1 MPLDDETAARFD
13 HMMLPLAQQ
22 VAAMANGENAIDM
35 MLDLYFSFLRR
46 KTDFFSQGEKCEA
59 AVKEAFERQ
68 RSIVAKSAE
77 GKARAAAQKAAKEAA
92 EREVAKQRE
101 AAELAKQYEEDEKRR
116 ARVKQ
121 AELDRKMAESTA
133 KIQEITDEEAE
144 KIKKTKDDDDTDAD
158 DDEVD
163 LTKKDEEEDF
173 DKLTPGT
180 MKPNEGNGGEAE
192 HYTWQQT
199 LQDVDVRVRIPVGTT
214 SKQVICEFKKTK
226 WVFGLKGQPP
236 MIDGE
241 LYGEVQTDDCVW
253 TMEDKTTVLVS
264 FTKRSDMEWWD
275 CVVKGDPKIDTKKV
289 TPENSQLSDLDG
301 ETRSTVEKMMFDQ
314 HQKQKGLPTSDE
326 LQKQDMMKKF
336 MDAHP
341 EMDFTQCKF
350 T

>member
-1 MPLDDETAARFD
+1 
-13 HMMLPLAQQ
+13 
-22 VAAMANGENAIDM
+22 
-35 MLDLYFSFLRR
+35 
-46 KTDFFSQGEKCEA
+46 
-59 AVKEAFERQ
+59 
-68 RSIVAKSAE
+68 
-77 GKARAAAQKAAKEAA
+77 
-92 EREVAKQRE
+92 
-101 AAELAKQYEEDEKRR
+101 
-116 ARVKQ
+116 
-121 AELDRKMAESTA
+121 MAESTA

-144 KIKKTKDDDDTDAD
+144 KIKKTKDDDDAD

-163 LTKKDEEEDF
+163 LTKKDDEDF

>member
-1 MPLDDETAARFD
+1 
-13 HMMLPLAQQ
+13 MMLPLAQQ

-144 KIKKTKDDDDTDAD
+144 KIKKPKDDDDTDP
-158 DDEVD
+158 DEVD
-163 LTKKDEEEDF
+163 LTKNDDEDF

-226 WVFGLKGQPP
+226 WVFGLKGQAP

-341 EMDFTQCKF
+341 EMDFSKAKF
-350 T
+350 M

>member
-1 MPLDDETAARFD
+1 
-13 HMMLPLAQQ
+13 MMLPLAQQ

-46 KTDFFSQGEKCEA
+46 QTDFFSRGEKCEA
-59 AVKEAFERQ
+59 AVKEAFERR

-92 EREVAKQRE
+92 EGEVAKQRE

-121 AELDRKMAESTA
+121 AELERKMAESTA

-144 KIKKTKDDDDTDAD
+144 KIKKTKDDDDTDP
-158 DDEVD
+158 DEVD
-163 LTKKDEEEDF
+163 LTKKDDEDF

-226 WVFGLKGQPP
+226 WVFGLKGQAP

>member
-1 MPLDDETAARFD
+1 
-13 HMMLPLAQQ
+13 MMLPLAQQ

-121 AELDRKMAESTA
+121 AELERKMAESTA

-144 KIKKTKDDDDTDAD
+144 KIKKTKDDDDTDP
-158 DDEVD
+158 DEVD
-163 LTKKDEEEDF
+163 LTKKDDEDF

>member
-1 MPLDDETAARFD
+1 
-13 HMMLPLAQQ
+13 MMLPLAQQ

-121 AELDRKMAESTA
+121 AELERKMAESTA

-144 KIKKTKDDDDTDAD
+144 KIKKPKDDDDTDP
-158 DDEVD
+158 DEVD
-163 LTKKDEEEDF
+163 LTKNDDEDF

-226 WVFGLKGQPP
+226 WVFGLKGQAP

-341 EMDFTQCKF
+341 EMDFSQCKF

>member
-1 MPLDDETAARFD
+1 
-13 HMMLPLAQQ
+13 MMLPLAQQ

-144 KIKKTKDDDDTDAD
+144 KIKKTKDDDDTDP
-158 DDEVD
+158 DEVD
-163 LTKKDEEEDF
+163 LTKKDDEDF

-226 WVFGLKGQPP
+226 WVFGLKGQAP

>member
-1 MPLDDETAARFD
+1 
-13 HMMLPLAQQ
+13 MMLPLAQQ

-144 KIKKTKDDDDTDAD
+144 KIKKPKDDDDTDP
-158 DDEVD
+158 DEVD
-163 LTKKDEEEDF
+163 LTKKDDEDF

-226 WVFGLKGQPP
+226 WVFGLKGQAP

>member
-1 MPLDDETAARFD
+1 
-13 HMMLPLAQQ
+13 MMLPLAQQ

-144 KIKKTKDDDDTDAD
+144 KIKKTKDDDDTDP
-158 DDEVD
+158 DEVD
-163 LTKKDEEEDF
+163 LTKKDDEDF

>member
-1 MPLDDETAARFD
+1 
-13 HMMLPLAQQ
+13 MMLPLAQQ

-121 AELDRKMAESTA
+121 AELDRKMAESDA

-158 DDEVD
+158 EVD
-163 LTKKDEEEDF
+163 LTKKDEEDF

-226 WVFGLKGQPP
+226 WVFGLKGQAP

>member
-1 MPLDDETAARFD
+1 
-13 HMMLPLAQQ
+13 
-22 VAAMANGENAIDM
+22 
-35 MLDLYFSFLRR
+35 
-46 KTDFFSQGEKCEA
+46 
-59 AVKEAFERQ
+59 
-68 RSIVAKSAE
+68 
-77 GKARAAAQKAAKEAA
+77 
-92 EREVAKQRE
+92 
-101 AAELAKQYEEDEKRR
+101 
-116 ARVKQ
+116 
-121 AELDRKMAESTA
+121 MAESDA

-163 LTKKDEEEDF
+163 LTKKDDDEDF

-326 LQKQDMMKKF
+326 LQKQDTMKKF

-341 EMDFTQCKF
+341 EMDFSQCKF

>member
-1 MPLDDETAARFD
+1 
-13 HMMLPLAQQ
+13 MMLPLAQQ

-121 AELDRKMAESTA
+121 AELERKMAESTA

-144 KIKKTKDDDDTDAD
+144 KIKKTKDDD
-158 DDEVD
+158 EVD
-163 LTKKDEEEDF
+163 LTKKDDEEDF

-226 WVFGLKGQPP
+226 WVFGLKGQAP

>member
-1 MPLDDETAARFD
+1 
-13 HMMLPLAQQ
+13 MMLPLAQQ

-121 AELDRKMAESTA
+121 AELERKMAGRTA

-144 KIKKTKDDDDTDAD
+144 KIKKTKDDDDTDP
-158 DDEVD
+158 DEVD
-163 LTKKDEEEDF
+163 LTKKDDEDF

-226 WVFGLKGQPP
+226 WVFGLKGQAP

>member
-1 MPLDDETAARFD
+1 
-13 HMMLPLAQQ
+13 MMLPLAQQ

-144 KIKKTKDDDDTDAD
+144 KIKKPKDDDDTDP
-158 DDEVD
+158 DEVD
-163 LTKKDEEEDF
+163 LTKNDDEDF

-226 WVFGLKGQPP
+226 WVFGLKGQAP

>member
-1 MPLDDETAARFD
+1 
-13 HMMLPLAQQ
+13 MMLPLAQQ

-68 RSIVAKSAE
+68 RSIVAKAAE

-121 AELDRKMAESTA
+121 AELERKMAESTA

-144 KIKKTKDDDDTDAD
+144 KIKKTKDDDDTDP
-158 DDEVD
+158 DEVD
-163 LTKKDEEEDF
+163 LTKKDEEDF

-226 WVFGLKGQPP
+226 WVFGLKGQAP

>member
-1 MPLDDETAARFD
+1 
-13 HMMLPLAQQ
+13 MMLPLAQQ

-158 DDEVD
+158 EVD
-163 LTKKDEEEDF
+163 LTKKDDEDF

-326 LQKQDMMKKF
+326 LQKQDTMKKF

-341 EMDFTQCKF
+341 EMDFSQCKF

>member
-1 MPLDDETAARFD
+1 
-13 HMMLPLAQQ
+13 MMLPLAQQ

-121 AELDRKMAESTA
+121 AELDRKMAESDA

-158 DDEVD
+158 EVD
-163 LTKKDEEEDF
+163 LTKKDEEDF

>member
-1 MPLDDETAARFD
+1 
-13 HMMLPLAQQ
+13 MMLPLAQQ

-158 DDEVD
+158 EVD
-163 LTKKDEEEDF
+163 LTKNDDEDF

-326 LQKQDMMKKF
+326 LQKQDTMKKF

-341 EMDFTQCKF
+341 EMDFSQCKF

>member
-1 MPLDDETAARFD
+1 
-13 HMMLPLAQQ
+13 MMLPLAQQ

-101 AAELAKQYEEDEKRR
+101 AAELAKQAEEDEKRR

-121 AELDRKMAESTA
+121 AELERKMAESTA

-144 KIKKTKDDDDTDAD
+144 KIKKTKDDDDTDP
-158 DDEVD
+158 DEVD
-163 LTKKDEEEDF
+163 LTKKDDEDF

-226 WVFGLKGQPP
+226 WVFGLKGQAP

>member
-1 MPLDDETAARFD
+1 
-13 HMMLPLAQQ
+13 MMLPLAQQ

-121 AELDRKMAESTA
+121 AELERKMAESTA

-144 KIKKTKDDDDTDAD
+144 KIKKTKDDDDTDP
-158 DDEVD
+158 DEVD
-163 LTKKDEEEDF
+163 LTKKDDEDF

-226 WVFGLKGQPP
+226 WVFGLKGQAP

>member
-1 MPLDDETAARFD
+1 
-13 HMMLPLAQQ
+13 MMLPLAQQ

-121 AELDRKMAESTA
+121 AELERKMAESTA

-144 KIKKTKDDDDTDAD
+144 KIKKTKDDDDTDP
-158 DDEVD
+158 DEVD
-163 LTKKDEEEDF
+163 LTKKDDEDF

-226 WVFGLKGQPP
+226 WVFGLKGQAP

-336 MDAHP
+336 MDAHS

>member
-1 MPLDDETAARFD
+1 
-13 HMMLPLAQQ
+13 MMLPLAQQ
-22 VAAMANGENAIDM
+22 VAAMAQGENAIDM

-121 AELDRKMAESTA
+121 AELERKMAESTA

-144 KIKKTKDDDDTDAD
+144 KIKKTKDDDDTDP
-158 DDEVD
+158 DEVD
-163 LTKKDEEEDF
+163 LTKKDDEDF

-226 WVFGLKGQPP
+226 WVFGLKGQAP